1 MFVADNVIF
10 IEVYDF
16 VQYTALVYTLRY
28 GLFMSTLSKESTF
41 IDYYN

>member
-16 VQYTALVYTLRY
+16 VQYTALVYNFTIRALYEHIKQRKY
-28 GLFMSTLSKESTF
+28 IYRLL
-41 IDYYN
+41 